1 MLLIFPKLRLGSAV
15 HLDNVISASNSNS
28 KVMYQVIQSLQYLKY
43 HLLFDCLLKN
53 IPKFYEIMCCTML
66 INVTNLTFMF
76 YFFIT
81 FYGITAR
88 PRYYNEKK
96 NIYDFSIILAITVM
110 DMKTD
115 TGNLL
120 QEGKKKKKTL
130 AIQHSIYEK
139 LSLSFCHMYK
149 LLSQYKIS
157 FLLLEIMLNFCT
169 RQCILKSSQKLHPF

>member
-66 INVTNLTFMF
+66 INVTNMTFMF

-88 PRYYNEKK
+88 PRYYNE
-96 NIYDFSIILAITVM
+96 NIYIYIYDFSIILAITVM

-120 QEGKKKKKTL
+120 QEGKQKQTKKK
-130 AIQHSIYEK
+130 
-139 LSLSFCHMYK
+139 
-149 LLSQYKIS
+149 LLQSSTQ
-157 FLLLEIMLNFCT
+157 FM
-169 RQCILKSSQKLHPF
+169 KS

>member
-1 MLLIFPKLRLGSAV
+1 
-15 HLDNVISASNSNS
+15 
-28 KVMYQVIQSLQYLKY
+28 
-43 HLLFDCLLKN
+43 
-53 IPKFYEIMCCTML
+53 ML

-120 QEGKKKKKTL
+120 
-130 AIQHSIYEK
+130 
-139 LSLSFCHMYK
+139 
-149 LLSQYKIS
+149 
-157 FLLLEIMLNFCT
+157 
-169 RQCILKSSQKLHPF
+169 